1 MIDYEHAYCK
11 ATGKLAPVQAPRLTP
26 LFQQIAAGTLL
37 PPRGQQAVDLGLTAH
52 SLNDPREDPP
62 LYEYYQWV
70 LAHYFA
76 EQPPHELTA
85 KLIGMAFTCANLF
98 QTDLPQPLTINPWQ
112 VESLTTFPLATRR
125 AIVVE
130 NNGIFIWLFKRHPT
144 WPLIN
149 QAGNDFNPT
158 YVQLLQELEQ
168 RGLQLTYLGDL
179 DSRGIQM
186 ADYLFQQLQKTSIEQ
201 FTALQTPTQVATWLA
216 VHGKSDLKRQRTRR
230 LTVQQP
236 VFQTE
241 MDSVC
246 LLHQFVEQEQLIAD
260 YERLMPA
267 WLDES

>member
-1 MIDYEHAYCK
+1 MIDYVHVYCET
-11 ATGKLAPVQAPRLTP
+11 TGKPAPAQAERLTP
-26 LFQQIAAGTLL
+26 LFQQIAAGTPL
-37 PPRGQQAVDLGLTAH
+37 PPRGQQAVNLGLTAH
-52 SLNDPREDPP
+52 SLNDPRENPP

-76 EQPPHELTA
+76 EQPIAELSA

-112 VESLTTFPLATRR
+112 ASQLANFPLATRQ

-158 YVQLLQELEQ
+158 YVQLLQQLEQ

-186 ADYLFQQLQKTSIEQ
+186 ADHLFQQLNHTPIEQ

-216 VHGKSDLKRQRTRR
+216 VNGKLDSKQKRTRQ
-230 LTVQQP
+230 LTVHQP

-246 LLHQFVEQEQLIAD
+246 LLRRFVEQEQLIAD
-260 YERLMPA
+260 YERLIST